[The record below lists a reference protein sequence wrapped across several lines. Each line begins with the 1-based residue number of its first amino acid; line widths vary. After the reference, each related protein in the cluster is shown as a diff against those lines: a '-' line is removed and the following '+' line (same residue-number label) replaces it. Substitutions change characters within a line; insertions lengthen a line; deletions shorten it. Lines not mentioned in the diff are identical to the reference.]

1 MEMTSQLLP
10 RKTEEMLKK
19 AARKVVDDKLHSED
33 VLQELRSKI
42 VSLQLVESDNENFMK
57 LCQIL
62 QNSTEHNNIEVFYR
76 NYLKNVVL
84 QNQIYFPNVNK
95 YTSRSL
101 LMKLGDI
108 IKVEVSNIGI
118 SITEDSPKSVSESER
133 ELAGLQYIG
142 GYIVHKLHNNFRN
155 HKNWRDI
162 ELYQATTIIGDCRT
176 TKPCE
181 NQKLK
186 VSCQEEGY

>member
-1 MEMTSQLLP
+1 
-10 RKTEEMLKK
+10 
-19 AARKVVDDKLHSED
+19 
-33 VLQELRSKI
+33 
-42 VSLQLVESDNENFMK
+42 
-57 LCQIL
+57 
-62 QNSTEHNNIEVFYR
+62 
-76 NYLKNVVL
+76 
-84 QNQIYFPNVNK
+84 
-95 YTSRSL
+95 
-101 LMKLGDI
+101 MKLGDI

-181 NQKLK
+181 NQKLNSVMSRGGLLSPSFRK
-186 VSCQEEGY
+186 FLPLQNNIFVTKQNFPIYAK